1 MGGTHATVAAGTVA
15 MLYRRQFNIQ
25 RPHKNTTHTF
35 ITLLSWR
42 TPNIAGTALNEKVT
56 KKYTRP
62 SRNNKV
68 QRPDRASPYGNRYS
82 ATLVNTR
89 IMKSN
94 AIATAEHQDLTFV
107 ARSPEYLLEKNVVC
121 KNLASSLMTTHL
133 SATGSQAAS
142 MMNMPRQRIPQWA
155 RLKKMRGIM
164 MYFFLSQSAIL
175 FGRDVENRARGWKRQ
190 KLTSESSTT
199 SRRQG

>member
-1 MGGTHATVAAGTVA
+1 